1 MKFVLLSLVVAIV
14 GLIVYLITK
23 PSPITPLGSK
33 IEEAAKIAW
42 AMGLLA
48 FLLQSPRFIEFITS

>member
-14 GLIVYLITK
+14 GLIVYLLAK
-23 PSPITPLGSK
+23 PSERFGDK
-33 IEEAAKIAW
+33 IAESARIAW

-48 FLLQSPRFIEFITS
+48 FLLQSREFILFITS

>member
-14 GLIVYLITK
+14 GLLVYLF
-23 PSPITPLGSK
+23 TPAGRAYTGK
-33 IEEAAKIAW
+33 IEEAGRIAW

-48 FLLQSPRFIEFITS
+48 FLLQSPQFIEFITR